1 MEEQNK
7 IHLKRA
13 FVKSINFEYKKD
25 ITEEDQLDTS
35 VNIRKEPIFK
45 EGIDNEYV
53 IFFNGAFENEIF
65 DLKIEFL
72 AIFGTSEK
80 IDADFKKST
89 FVKSSSPAIAFPYL
103 RSFISTLTL
112 NAGLPPFILPA
123 YNFTKEN
130 GEIDE

>member
-1 MEEQNK
+1 MEVQNK
-7 IHLKRA
+7 IHLERT
-13 FVKSINFEYKKD
+13 FVKSITFEFKKE
-25 ITEEDQLDTS
+25 IQEGELKTS
-35 VNIRKEPIFK
+35 LEIKTKFLFNDERDK
-45 EGIDNEYV
+45 EYV
-53 IFFNGAFENEIF
+53 ILFTGNFENELFTLNIVF
-65 DLKIEFL
+65 G
-72 AIFGTSEK
+72 AVFGTNEK

>member
-65 DLKIEFL
+65 DLKIEFV
-72 AIFGTSEK
+72 AIFGTSEA
-80 IDADFKKST
+80 IDDNFKKST
-89 FVKSSSPAIAFPYL
+89 FVKINSPAIAFPYL

-112 NAGLPPFILPA
+112 NAGLPPLILPA

-130 GEIDE
+130 EDID

>member
-1 MEEQNK
+1 MEKQNK

-13 FVKSINFEYKKD
+13 FVKSVNFEYKKD
-25 ITEEDQLDTS
+25 FREDELDTL
-35 VNIRKEPIFK
+35 VNIKKEPIFK
-45 EGIDNEYV
+45 EDIDNEY
-53 IFFNGAFENEIF
+53 IILFDGSFENEIF
-65 DLKIEFL
+65 DLKIEFV

-112 NAGLPPFILPA
+112 NAGLPPLILPA

-130 GEIDE
+130 EQIDE

>member
-1 MEEQNK
+1 M
-7 IHLKRA
+7 
-13 FVKSINFEYKKD
+13 FDGS
-25 ITEEDQLDTS
+25 
-35 VNIRKEPIFK
+35 
-45 EGIDNEYV
+45 
-53 IFFNGAFENEIF
+53 FENEIF

>member
-1 MEEQNK
+1 MEKQNK
-7 IHLKRA
+7 IYLKRT
-13 FVKSINFEYKKD
+13 FVKSVNFEYKKD
-25 ITEEDQLDTS
+25 STEDELDTL
-35 VNIRKEPIFK
+35 VNIKKEPIFK
-45 EGIDNEYV
+45 EDIDNEY
-53 IFFNGAFENEIF
+53 IILFDGSFENEIF

-112 NAGLPPFILPA
+112 NAGLPPLILPA
-123 YNFTKEN
+123 YNFTREN
-130 GEIDE
+130 EQIDE

>member
-1 MEEQNK
+1 MEKQNK
-7 IHLKRA
+7 IHLKRT
-13 FVKSINFEYKKD
+13 FVKSVNFEYKKD
-25 ITEEDQLDTS
+25 FTEDELDTS

-45 EGIDNEYV
+45 EGIDNEY
-53 IFFNGAFENEIF
+53 IILFDGSFENEIF

-123 YNFTKEN
+123 YNFTREN